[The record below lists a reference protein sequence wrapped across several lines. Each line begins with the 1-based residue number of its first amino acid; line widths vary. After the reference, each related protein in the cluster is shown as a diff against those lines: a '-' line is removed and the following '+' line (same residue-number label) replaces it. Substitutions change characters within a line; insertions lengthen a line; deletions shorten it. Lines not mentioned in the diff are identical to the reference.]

1 MPRQICLA
9 QQARS
14 GVEDGQVWTFTIVER
29 APIRLR
35 EHDEIWKMLKAAGEK
50 RLVIDDKHPEE
61 AFSAT
66 ITGTNVLSRPEINH
80 VIVQAR
86 LGALAT
92 EQNSQAPVLSKELDH
107 CFDAQREW
115 LQLRVVLSQASR
127 GKIRS
132 KRVLLVF
139 D

>member
-9 QQARS
+9 QQVKSGAEEEAR
-14 GVEDGQVWTFTIVER
+14 TFTIVER

-35 EHDEIWKMLKAAGEK
+35 EHHEIWKTLKAAGER

-61 AFSAT
+61 AFIASINKT
-66 ITGTNVLSRPEINH
+66 DVLSRPEVNQLL
-80 VIVQAR
+80 VQAR
-86 LGALAT
+86 LDALAT
-92 EQNSQAPVLSKELDH
+92 EQRSQASVLSKELDH
-107 CFDAQREW
+107 SFDVQREW
-115 LQLRVVLSQASR
+115 LQLRVVLAQASR
-127 GKIRS
+127 GKSRS

>member
-9 QQARS
+9 QQTTSIVQGDRTR
-14 GVEDGQVWTFTIVER
+14 TFTILER
-29 APIRLR
+29 APIRLK
-35 EHDEIWKMLKAAGEK
+35 EHDEIWKILQAAGEK

-86 LGALAT
+86 LVALAT